1 MKLKYA
7 SKNKGLALIE
17 ALIWFAIFAA
27 VVAGIFALYSST
39 RNANNASTVNKELST
54 IFSQT
59 EQLFASEDTE
69 QLATGGNALALK
81 LGIYPKSVKVSSD
94 GSSISNVFGGT
105 IDITGES
112 PSSFTVT
119 YTHVPNGEVCAN
131 IIRAQKAVGWDSVNT
146 VTYDKDYT
154 ITDVVALCGSNGT
167 GTIDL
172 AFVRANTNS

>member
-1 MKLKYA
+1 MKDKKGLFFGRLGFFEPQAARA
-7 SKNKGLALIE
+7 SKI
-17 ALIWFAIFAA
+17 
-27 VVAGIFALYSST
+27 
-39 RNANNASTVNKELST
+39 
-54 IFSQT
+54 
-59 EQLFASEDTE
+59 
-69 QLATGGNALALK
+69 GGYFRPSLK